1 MTMKAI
7 TIRKYGDVN
16 QLHEEE
22 LAIPQIVDDEVLVKI
37 KNTSINPIDWKARM
51 GLLKQMYDWQFP
63 VVLGWDLSGVI
74 TKVGKDV
81 KDFKVGDE
89 VFARPDIY
97 EDGTKGT
104 YAEYAAV
111 KEDKLALKPA
121 NVSFEEAAA
130 IPLAGLTAWQVIV
143 DRLKVQKG
151 DKVLIQAGAGGVGIF
166 AIQIAKHLGAYVA
179 TTASAKNTE
188 FLKGLGA
195 DEVIDYHEHKIEDVL
210 QDYDAVFDTIDALD
224 EGLAILKPTGKL
236 VTIAGHPTQQ
246 QQEAQ
251 PSATAW
257 WLQPN
262 GKQLA
267 ELGDLVAKGEV
278 KVIIDSTFPLTED
291 GLRAAHERSQ
301 TNHARGKIVI
311 NVG

>member
-1 MTMKAI
+1 M
-7 TIRKYGDVN
+7 
-16 QLHEEE
+16 
-22 LAIPQIVDDEVLVKI
+22 
-37 KNTSINPIDWKARM
+37 
-51 GLLKQMYDWQFP
+51 
-63 VVLGWDLSGVI
+63 
-74 TKVGKDV
+74 
-81 KDFKVGDE
+81 
-89 VFARPDIY
+89 
-97 EDGTKGT
+97 
-104 YAEYAAV
+104 
-111 KEDKLALKPA
+111 
-121 NVSFEEAAA
+121 
-130 IPLAGLTAWQVIV
+130 
-143 DRLKVQKG
+143 
-151 DKVLIQAGAGGVGIF
+151 
-166 AIQIAKHLGAYVA
+166 
-179 TTASAKNTE
+179 
-188 FLKGLGA
+188 
-195 DEVIDYHEHKIEDVL
+195 IDYHEHKIEDVL